1 MRSPDLHLLA
11 RNFAD
16 SISSLLNATI
26 TDGLRLSPVM
36 PTGGKGI
43 VFLGFK
49 LAKDSLIAEEAF
61 PLVSTNRQPLFMS
74 VYFRL
79 ELDPEARYLTVGSSS
94 FGVYESADMSAGSGA
109 LFRYEYERNKADGY
123 PEAHLH
129 ARGDWSL
136 GSVPASSTH
145 LPLGDRRYRP
155 CLEDLVQYLIV
166 EGACTPRSEHW
177 RATLDATRTKFHELQ
192 FRAAIRR
199 NPDLARAAL
208 AELV

>member
-1 MRSPDLHLLA
+1 MRNPDLQTLA

-16 SISSLLNATI
+16 SITGILNATI
-26 TDGLRLSPVM
+26 TDGLRLTPVVAV
-36 PTGGKGI
+36 GRKEL

-49 LAKDSLIAEEAF
+49 LAKDKLVAKEAF
-61 PLVSTNRQPLFMS
+61 PLNSVNRQSLFIS

-79 ELDPEARYLTVGSSS
+79 ELDPEGQYLTVGSSS
-94 FGVYESADMSAGSGA
+94 FGVYESADVRAGGGA

-129 ARGDWSL
+129 ARCDWSI
-136 GSVPASSTH
+136 GGVPASSTH

-155 CLEDLVQYLIV
+155 CLEDVIQYLIV
-166 EGACTPRSEHW
+166 EGACAPRNDHW
-177 RATLDATRTKFHELQ
+177 RDTLDATRNEFHEGQ

-199 NPDLARAAL
+199 NPELARSVLADLA
-208 AELV
+208 